1 MDLLKNLQTT
11 KMPNLKD
18 IKTQINSV
26 GSTKKITSAMK
37 MVAAS
42 KLRRSQEKAE
52 AARPYSSRLEEMLT
66 SLASS
71 ALSGEGII
79 KLLTGTGK
87 DDNYLVVPV
96 SADRGLCGGF
106 NSSINKET
114 FKLMKFLEDQNKKA
128 QLLTVG
134 KKSRD
139 FFNRIMKEKIIESFV
154 DTNVS
159 GTGYEAAL
167 KISNKLQELYFEG
180 TFDKCILIYNKFK
193 SVISQEVTQQQLI
206 PLDVSSK
213 SDDKNENEITDNS
226 IYIYEPD
233 EETILQDL
241 LPKNV
246 SIQIFKVLLESDAGE
261 QGARMAAMDNA
272 TRNAGEMIDS
282 LTLKY
287 NRTRQAFITKELIE
301 IISGAESI

>member
-1 MDLLKNLQTT
+1 
-11 KMPNLKD
+11 MPSLKD

-26 GSTKKITSAMK
+26 GATKKITSAMK

-52 AARPYSSRLEEMLT
+52 AARPYSSRLEEMLS

-71 ALSGEGII
+71 AASGEGII
-79 KLLTGTGK
+79 KLLTGTGN
-87 DDNYLVVPV
+87 DQNYIVVPV

-106 NSSINKET
+106 NSSINRET
-114 FKLMKFLEDQNKKA
+114 FKLVKSLEGNGKKV
-128 QLLTVG
+128 QLMPVG

-139 FFNRIMKEKIIESFV
+139 FFNRVMKDQIIESFV
-154 DTNVS
+154 DLNVS
-159 GTGYEAAL
+159 STGYESAL
-167 KISNKLQELYFEG
+167 NISNKLQELYFEG
-180 TFDKCILIYNKFK
+180 KFDKCILVFNKFK
-193 SVISQEVTQQQLI
+193 SAISQEVTQQQLI
-206 PLDVSSK
+206 PLDVSK
-213 SDDKNENEITDNS
+213 SEKKEEKENSSNA
-226 IYIYEPD
+226 IYDYEPD
-233 EETILQDL
+233 EETILKDL

>member
-1 MDLLKNLQTT
+1 
-11 KMPNLKD
+11 MPSLKD

-52 AARPYSSRLEEMLT
+52 AARPYSSRLEEMLS

-71 ALSGEGII
+71 AASGEGII
-79 KLLTGTGK
+79 KLLTGTGN
-87 DDNYLVVPV
+87 DQNYIVVPV

-106 NSSINKET
+106 NSSINRET
-114 FKLMKFLEDQNKKA
+114 FKLVKSLEGNGKKV
-128 QLLTVG
+128 QLMPVG

-139 FFNRIMKEKIIESFV
+139 FFNRVMKDQIIESFV
-154 DTNVS
+154 DLNVS
-159 GTGYEAAL
+159 STGYESAL
-167 KISNKLQELYFEG
+167 NISNKLQELYFEG
-180 TFDKCILIYNKFK
+180 KFDKCILVFNKFK
-193 SVISQEVTQQQLI
+193 SAISQEVTQQQLI
-206 PLDVSSK
+206 PLDVSNSEK
-213 SDDKNENEITDNS
+213 KEEKENSSNA
-226 IYIYEPD
+226 IYDYEPD
-233 EETILQDL
+233 EETILKDL

-301 IISGAESI
+301 IISGAESL

>member
-1 MDLLKNLQTT
+1 
-11 KMPNLKD
+11 MPSLKD

-26 GSTKKITSAMK
+26 VSTKKITTAMK

-42 KLRRSQEKAE
+42 KLRRSQEKAV
-52 AARPYSSRLEEMLT
+52 AARPYSSRLEEMLS

-71 ALSGEGII
+71 AASGEGII

-87 DDNYLVVPV
+87 DQNYMIVPV

-106 NSSINKET
+106 NSSINREA
-114 FKLMKFLEDQNKKA
+114 FKLVKSLEKDGKNV
-128 QLLTVG
+128 QLMPVG

-139 FFNRIMKEKIIESFV
+139 FFNRVMKDQIAESFI
-154 DTNVS
+154 DLNVS
-159 GTGYEAAL
+159 NSGYDSAL
-167 KISNKLQELYFEG
+167 QVSNKLQDLYFNG
-180 TFDKCILIYNKFK
+180 KFDKCILVFNKFI
-193 SVISQEVTQQQLI
+193 SAISQDVTHQQLI
-206 PLDVSSK
+206 PLDVSESSK
-213 SDDKNENEITDNS
+213 EVKEDNNDS
-226 IYIYEPD
+226 KAIYDYEPD
-233 EETILQDL
+233 EETILKDL

-261 QGARMAAMDNA
+261 HGARMAAMDNA
-272 TRNAGEMIDS
+272 TRNAGEMIDG

>member
-1 MDLLKNLQTT
+1 
-11 KMPNLKD
+11 MPSLKD

-114 FKLMKFLEDQNKKA
+114 FKLMKSLEDQNKKA

-213 SDDKNENEITDNS
+213 LDHKNENEITDNS

-241 LPKNV
+241 LPKNI
-246 SIQIFKVLLESDAGE
+246 SIQIFKFLLESDAGE
-261 QGARMAAMDNA
+261 HGARMAAMDNA

>member
-1 MDLLKNLQTT
+1 
-11 KMPNLKD
+11 MPSLKD

-52 AARPYSSRLEEMLT
+52 AARPYSSRLEEMLS

-71 ALSGEGII
+71 AASGEGII
-79 KLLTGTGK
+79 KLLTGTGN
-87 DDNYLVVPV
+87 DENYIVVPV

-106 NSSINKET
+106 NSSINRET
-114 FKLMKFLEDQNKKA
+114 FKLVKSLEGNGKKV
-128 QLLTVG
+128 QLMPVG

-139 FFNRIMKEKIIESFV
+139 FFNRVMKDQIIESFV
-154 DTNVS
+154 DLNVS
-159 GTGYEAAL
+159 STGYDSAL
-167 KISNKLQELYFEG
+167 NISNKLQELYFDG
-180 TFDKCILIYNKFK
+180 KFDKCILVFNKFK
-193 SVISQEVTQQQLI
+193 SAISQEVTQQQLI
-206 PLDVSSK
+206 PLDVSNSEK
-213 SDDKNENEITDNS
+213 EEEKENSSNA
-226 IYIYEPD
+226 IYDYEPD
-233 EETILQDL
+233 EETILKDL

>member
-1 MDLLKNLQTT
+1 
-11 KMPNLKD
+11 MPSLKD

-52 AARPYSSRLEEMLT
+52 AARPYSSRLEEMLS

-71 ALSGEGII
+71 ASSGEGII
-79 KLLTGTGK
+79 KLLTGTGN
-87 DDNYLVVPV
+87 DQNYIVVPV

-106 NSSINKET
+106 NSSINRET
-114 FKLMKFLEDQNKKA
+114 FKLVKSLEGNGKKV
-128 QLLTVG
+128 QLMPVG

-139 FFNRIMKEKIIESFV
+139 FFNRVMKDQIIESFV
-154 DTNVS
+154 DLNVS
-159 GTGYEAAL
+159 STGYESAL
-167 KISNKLQELYFEG
+167 NISNKLQELYFEG
-180 TFDKCILIYNKFK
+180 KFDKCILVFNKFK
-193 SVISQEVTQQQLI
+193 SAISQEVTQQQLI
-206 PLDVSSK
+206 PLDVSNSEK
-213 SDDKNENEITDNS
+213 EEEKENSSNA
-226 IYIYEPD
+226 IYDYEPD
-233 EETILQDL
+233 EETILKDL

-246 SIQIFKVLLESDAGE
+246 SIQLFKVLLESDAGE

>member
-1 MDLLKNLQTT
+1 
-11 KMPNLKD
+11 MPSLKD
-18 IKTQINSV
+18 LKTKITSV
-26 GSTKKITSAMK
+26 SSTRKITSAMK

-52 AARPYSSRLEEMLT
+52 AARPYSSRLEEMLI

-71 ALSGEGII
+71 GITGEGVI

-87 DDNYLVVPV
+87 HERYLVIPV
-96 SADRGLCGGF
+96 TADRGLCGGF
-106 NSSINKET
+106 NGNINRET
-114 FKLMKFLEDQNKKA
+114 TKYIRSLENKGKNA
-128 QLLTVG
+128 SLLTIG

-139 FFNRIMKEKIIESFV
+139 FFNRIMKDKIIESFIDLGSKGAGY
-154 DTNVS
+154 DT
-159 GTGYEAAL
+159 AIQ
-167 KISNKLQELYFEG
+167 ISNKIQSLYFDDQ
-180 TFDKCILIYNKFK
+180 FDVCVLIFNKFK
-193 SVISQEVTQQQLI
+193 SAIVQEVTQQQLI
-206 PLDVSSK
+206 PLDIANK
-213 SDDKNENEITDNS
+213 KTEDNDKVKEEKKDNS

-233 EETILQDL
+233 EESILQDL

-246 SIQIFKVLLESDAGE
+246 SIQIFKILLESNAGE

-272 TRNAGEMIDS
+272 TRNAEEMINS

-301 IISGAESI
+301 IISGAEAV

>member
-1 MDLLKNLQTT
+1 
-11 KMPNLKD
+11 MPSLKD

-114 FKLMKFLEDQNKKA
+114 FKLMKSLEDQNKKV
-128 QLLTVG
+128 QLITVG

-139 FFNRIMKEKIIESFV
+139 FFNRIMKDKIIESFV

-233 EETILQDL
+233 EGTILQDL

>member
-1 MDLLKNLQTT
+1 
-11 KMPNLKD
+11 MPSLKD

-26 GSTKKITSAMK
+26 VSTKKITSAMK

-114 FKLMKFLEDQNKKA
+114 FKLMKSLQDQNKKV
-128 QLLTVG
+128 QLLTIG

-139 FFNRIMKEKIIESFV
+139 FFNRIMKEKIIENFV

>member
-1 MDLLKNLQTT
+1 
-11 KMPNLKD
+11 
-18 IKTQINSV
+18 
-26 GSTKKITSAMK
+26 MK

-52 AARPYSSRLEEMLT
+52 AARPYSSRLEEMLA

-71 ALSGEGII
+71 AASGEGII
-79 KLLTGTGK
+79 KLLTGTGN
-87 DDNYLVVPV
+87 DQNYVVVPV

-114 FKLMKFLEDQNKKA
+114 FRLVKSLEDDGKNV
-128 QLLTVG
+128 QLMPVG

-139 FFNRIMKEKIIESFV
+139 FFSRVMKDKILDSFA
-154 DTNVS
+154 DLNVS
-159 GTGYEAAL
+159 LNGYDAAL
-167 KISNKLQELYFEG
+167 QVSNKLQELYFDG
-180 TFDKCILIYNKFK
+180 KFDKCIIVFNKFK
-193 SVISQEVTQQQLI
+193 SAISQEVTQQQLI
-206 PLDVSSK
+206 PLDVSDSSK
-213 SDDKNENEITDNS
+213 EENVDDSVAKA
-226 IYIYEPD
+226 IYDYEPD
-233 EETILQDL
+233 EETILKDL

-261 QGARMAAMDNA
+261 HGARMAAMDNA

>member
-1 MDLLKNLQTT
+1 
-11 KMPNLKD
+11 MPSLKD

-114 FKLMKFLEDQNKKA
+114 IRLIKSLEDQNKKV

-287 NRTRQAFITKELIE
+287 NRTRQASITKELIE

>member
-1 MDLLKNLQTT
+1 
-11 KMPNLKD
+11 MPSLKD

-52 AARPYSSRLEEMLT
+52 AARPYSSRLEEMLS

-71 ALSGEGII
+71 AASGEGII
-79 KLLTGTGK
+79 KLLTGTGN
-87 DDNYLVVPV
+87 DQNYIVVPV

-106 NSSINKET
+106 NSSINRET
-114 FKLMKFLEDQNKKA
+114 FKLVKSLEGNGKKV
-128 QLLTVG
+128 QLMPVG

-139 FFNRIMKEKIIESFV
+139 FFNRLIKDQIIESFV
-154 DTNVS
+154 DLNVS
-159 GTGYEAAL
+159 STGYESAL
-167 KISNKLQELYFEG
+167 NISNKLQELYFEG
-180 TFDKCILIYNKFK
+180 KFDKCILVFNKFK
-193 SVISQEVTQQQLI
+193 SAISQEVTQQQLI
-206 PLDVSSK
+206 PLDVSNSEK
-213 SDDKNENEITDNS
+213 EEEKENSSNA
-226 IYIYEPD
+226 IYDYEPD
-233 EETILQDL
+233 EETILKDL

>member
-1 MDLLKNLQTT
+1 
-11 KMPNLKD
+11 MPSLKD

-26 GSTKKITSAMK
+26 GSTRKITSAMK

-52 AARPYSSRLEEMLT
+52 AARPYSSRLEEMLA

-71 ALSGEGII
+71 AASGEGII
-79 KLLTGTGK
+79 KLLTGTGN
-87 DDNYLVVPV
+87 DQNYVVVPV

-114 FKLMKFLEDQNKKA
+114 FRLVKSLEDDGKNV
-128 QLLTVG
+128 QLMPVG

-139 FFNRIMKEKIIESFV
+139 FFNRVMKDKILDSFA
-154 DTNVS
+154 DLNVS
-159 GTGYEAAL
+159 VNGYDAAL
-167 KISNKLQELYFEG
+167 QVSNKLQDLYFDG
-180 TFDKCILIYNKFK
+180 KFDKCILVFNKFI
-193 SVISQEVTQQQLI
+193 SAISQDVTQQQLI
-206 PLDVSSK
+206 PLDVSESSK
-213 SDDKNENEITDNS
+213 EVKEDSHDAKA
-226 IYIYEPD
+226 IYDYEPD
-233 EETILQDL
+233 EETILKDL

-261 QGARMAAMDNA
+261 HGARMAAMDNA
-272 TRNAGEMIDS
+272 TRNAGEMIDG

>member
-1 MDLLKNLQTT
+1 
-11 KMPNLKD
+11 MPSLKD

-26 GSTKKITSAMK
+26 VSTKKITTAMK

-42 KLRRSQEKAE
+42 KLRRSQEKAV
-52 AARPYSSRLEEMLT
+52 AARPYSSRLEEMLS

-71 ALSGEGII
+71 AASGEGII
-79 KLLTGTGK
+79 KLLTGTGN
-87 DDNYLVVPV
+87 DQNYMIVPV

-106 NSSINKET
+106 NSSINRET
-114 FKLMKFLEDQNKKA
+114 FKLVKSLENDGKNV
-128 QLLTVG
+128 QLMPVG

-139 FFNRIMKEKIIESFV
+139 FFNRVMKDQIAESFI
-154 DTNVS
+154 DLNVS
-159 GTGYEAAL
+159 NSGYDSAL
-167 KISNKLQELYFEG
+167 QVSNKLQDLYFDG
-180 TFDKCILIYNKFK
+180 KFDKCILVFNKFV
-193 SVISQEVTQQQLI
+193 SAISQDVTQQQLI
-206 PLDVSSK
+206 PLDVSESSK
-213 SDDKNENEITDNS
+213 EVKEDSNDAKA
-226 IYIYEPD
+226 IYDYEPD
-233 EETILQDL
+233 EETILKDL

-261 QGARMAAMDNA
+261 HGARMAAMDNA
-272 TRNAGEMIDS
+272 TRNAGEMIDG

>member
-1 MDLLKNLQTT
+1 
-11 KMPNLKD
+11 MPSLKD

-52 AARPYSSRLEEMLT
+52 AARPYSSRLEEMLS

-71 ALSGEGII
+71 AASGEGII
-79 KLLTGTGK
+79 KLLTGTGN
-87 DDNYLVVPV
+87 DQNYVVVPV

-106 NSSINKET
+106 NSSINRET
-114 FKLMKFLEDQNKKA
+114 FKLVKSLEGNGKKV
-128 QLLTVG
+128 QLIPVG

-139 FFNRIMKEKIIESFV
+139 FFNRVMKDQIIESFV
-154 DTNVS
+154 DLNVS
-159 GTGYEAAL
+159 STGYESAL
-167 KISNKLQELYFEG
+167 NISNKLQELYFDG
-180 TFDKCILIYNKFK
+180 KFDKCILVFNKFK
-193 SVISQEVTQQQLI
+193 SAISQEVTQQQLI
-206 PLDVSSK
+206 PLDVSNSEK
-213 SDDKNENEITDNS
+213 EEEKENSSNA
-226 IYIYEPD
+226 IYDYEPD
-233 EETILQDL
+233 EETILKDL

>member
-1 MDLLKNLQTT
+1 
-11 KMPNLKD
+11 MPSLKD

-26 GSTKKITSAMK
+26 GSTRKITSAMK

-52 AARPYSSRLEEMLT
+52 AARPYSSRLEEMLA

-71 ALSGEGII
+71 AASGEGII
-79 KLLTGTGK
+79 KLLTGTGN
-87 DDNYLVVPV
+87 DQNYIVVPV

-114 FKLMKFLEDQNKKA
+114 FRLVKSLEDDGKNV
-128 QLLTVG
+128 QLMPVG

-139 FFNRIMKEKIIESFV
+139 FFNRVMKDKILDSFA
-154 DTNVS
+154 DLNVS
-159 GTGYEAAL
+159 VNGYDAAL
-167 KISNKLQELYFEG
+167 QVSNKLQELYFDG
-180 TFDKCILIYNKFK
+180 KFDKCIIVFNKFK
-193 SVISQEVTQQQLI
+193 SAISQEVTHQQLI
-206 PLDVSSK
+206 PLDVSDSSK
-213 SDDKNENEITDNS
+213 EENVDDSAAKA
-226 IYIYEPD
+226 IYDYEPD
-233 EETILQDL
+233 EETILKDL

-261 QGARMAAMDNA
+261 HGARMAAMDNA

>member
-1 MDLLKNLQTT
+1 
-11 KMPNLKD
+11 MPSLKD

-26 GSTKKITSAMK
+26 GSTRKITSAMK

-52 AARPYSSRLEEMLT
+52 AARPYSSRLEEMLA

-71 ALSGEGII
+71 AASGEGII
-79 KLLTGTGK
+79 KLLTGTGN
-87 DDNYLVVPV
+87 DQNYVVVPV

-114 FKLMKFLEDQNKKA
+114 FRLVKSLEDDGKNV
-128 QLLTVG
+128 QLMPVG

-139 FFNRIMKEKIIESFV
+139 FFNRVMKDKILDSFA
-154 DTNVS
+154 DLNVS
-159 GTGYEAAL
+159 VNGYDAAL
-167 KISNKLQELYFEG
+167 QVSNKLQELYFDG
-180 TFDKCILIYNKFK
+180 KFDKCIIVFNKFK
-193 SVISQEVTQQQLI
+193 SAISQEVTQQQLI
-206 PLDVSSK
+206 PLDVSDSSK
-213 SDDKNENEITDNS
+213 EENNDDSAAKA
-226 IYIYEPD
+226 IYDYEPD
-233 EETILQDL
+233 EETILKDL

-261 QGARMAAMDNA
+261 HGARMAAMDNA

>member
-1 MDLLKNLQTT
+1 
-11 KMPNLKD
+11 MPSLKD

-26 GSTKKITSAMK
+26 GSTRKITSAMK

-52 AARPYSSRLEEMLT
+52 AARPYSSRLEEMLA

-71 ALSGEGII
+71 AASGEGII
-79 KLLTGTGK
+79 KLLTGTGN
-87 DDNYLVVPV
+87 DQNYVVVPV

-114 FKLMKFLEDQNKKA
+114 FRLVKSLEDDGKNV
-128 QLLTVG
+128 QLMPVG

-139 FFNRIMKEKIIESFV
+139 FFNRVMKDKILDSFA
-154 DTNVS
+154 DLNVS
-159 GTGYEAAL
+159 VNGYDAAL
-167 KISNKLQELYFEG
+167 QVSNKLQELYFDG
-180 TFDKCILIYNKFK
+180 KFDKCIIVFNKFK
-193 SVISQEVTQQQLI
+193 SAISQEVTHQQLI
-206 PLDVSSK
+206 PLDVSDSSK
-213 SDDKNENEITDNS
+213 EENVDNS
-226 IYIYEPD
+226 AAKAIYDYEPD
-233 EETILQDL
+233 EETILKDL

-261 QGARMAAMDNA
+261 HGARMAAMDNA

>member
-1 MDLLKNLQTT
+1 
-11 KMPNLKD
+11 MPSLKD

-26 GSTKKITSAMK
+26 VSTKKITTAMK

-42 KLRRSQEKAE
+42 KLRRSQEKAV
-52 AARPYSSRLEEMLT
+52 AARPYSSRLEEMLS

-71 ALSGEGII
+71 AASGEGII
-79 KLLTGTGK
+79 KLLTGTGN
-87 DDNYLVVPV
+87 DQNYIVVPV

-106 NSSINKET
+106 NSSINRET
-114 FKLMKFLEDQNKKA
+114 FKLVKSLEKDGKNV
-128 QLLTVG
+128 QLMPVG

-139 FFNRIMKEKIIESFV
+139 FFNRVMKAQIVESFI
-154 DTNVS
+154 DLNVS
-159 GTGYEAAL
+159 NTGYDSAL
-167 KISNKLQELYFEG
+167 QVSNKLQDLYFDG
-180 TFDKCILIYNKFK
+180 KFDKCILVFNKFK
-193 SVISQEVTQQQLI
+193 SAISQEVTQQQLI
-206 PLDVSSK
+206 PLDVSESPK
-213 SDDKNENEITDNS
+213 EDKEDSNDAKA
-226 IYIYEPD
+226 IYDYEPD
-233 EETILQDL
+233 EETILKDL

-261 QGARMAAMDNA
+261 HGARMAAMDNA
-272 TRNAGEMIDS
+272 TRNAGEMIDD

>member
-1 MDLLKNLQTT
+1 
-11 KMPNLKD
+11 MPSLKD

-52 AARPYSSRLEEMLT
+52 AARPYSSRLEEMLS

-71 ALSGEGII
+71 AASGEGII
-79 KLLTGTGK
+79 KLLTGTGN
-87 DDNYLVVPV
+87 DQNYIVVPV

-106 NSSINKET
+106 NSSINRET
-114 FKLMKFLEDQNKKA
+114 FKIVKSLEGNGKKVQLMP
-128 QLLTVG
+128 VG

-139 FFNRIMKEKIIESFV
+139 FFSRVMKDQIIESFV
-154 DTNVS
+154 DLNVS
-159 GTGYEAAL
+159 STGYESAL
-167 KISNKLQELYFEG
+167 NISNKLQELYFDG
-180 TFDKCILIYNKFK
+180 KFDKCILVFNKFK
-193 SVISQEVTQQQLI
+193 SAISQEVTQQQLI
-206 PLDVSSK
+206 PLDVSNSEK
-213 SDDKNENEITDNS
+213 EEEKENSSNA
-226 IYIYEPD
+226 IYDYEPD
-233 EETILQDL
+233 EETILKDL

>member
-1 MDLLKNLQTT
+1 
-11 KMPNLKD
+11 MPSLKD

-26 GSTKKITSAMK
+26 GSTRKITSAMK

-52 AARPYSSRLEEMLT
+52 AARPYSSRLEEMLS

-71 ALSGEGII
+71 AVSGEGII
-79 KLLTGTGK
+79 KLLTGTGN
-87 DDNYLVVPV
+87 DQNYIVVPV

-106 NSSINKET
+106 NSSINRET
-114 FKLMKFLEDQNKKA
+114 FKLVKSLEVDGKNVQIIP
-128 QLLTVG
+128 LG

-139 FFNRIMKEKIIESFV
+139 FFNRVMKDQITESFV
-154 DTNVS
+154 DLNIS
-159 GTGYEAAL
+159 NTGYESAL
-167 KISNKLQELYFEG
+167 LVSNKLQELYFEG
-180 TFDKCILIYNKFK
+180 KFDKCILVFNKFK
-193 SVISQEVTQQQLI
+193 SAISQEVTKQQLI
-206 PLDVSSK
+206 PLDVSNSSK
-213 SDDKNENEITDNS
+213 EEKENNMTAKA
-226 IYIYEPD
+226 IYDYEPD
-233 EETILQDL
+233 EETILKDL

-261 QGARMAAMDNA
+261 HGARMAAMDNA

-301 IISGAESI
+301 IISGAESV

>member
-1 MDLLKNLQTT
+1 
-11 KMPNLKD
+11 MPSLKD
-18 IKTQINSV
+18 LKTKITSV
-26 GSTKKITSAMK
+26 SSTRKITSAMK

-52 AARPYSSRLEEMLT
+52 AARPYSSRLEEMLL

-71 ALSGEGII
+71 GITGEGVI

-87 DDNYLVVPV
+87 HERYLVIPV
-96 SADRGLCGGF
+96 TADRGLCGGF
-106 NSSINKET
+106 NGNINRET
-114 FKLMKFLEDQNKKA
+114 TKYIRSLENKGKNA
-128 QLLTVG
+128 SLLTIG

-139 FFNRIMKEKIIESFV
+139 FFNRIMKDKIIESFIDLGSKGAGY
-154 DTNVS
+154 DT
-159 GTGYEAAL
+159 AMQ
-167 KISNKLQELYFEG
+167 ISNKIQSLYFDNQ
-180 TFDKCILIYNKFK
+180 FDVCVLIFNKFK
-193 SVISQEVTQQQLI
+193 SAIVQEVTQQQLI
-206 PLDVSSK
+206 PLDIANKKTEDNDEVK
-213 SDDKNENEITDNS
+213 EEKKDNS

-233 EETILQDL
+233 EESILQDL

-246 SIQIFKVLLESDAGE
+246 SIQIFKILLESNAGE

-301 IISGAESI
+301 IISGAESV

>member
-1 MDLLKNLQTT
+1 
-11 KMPNLKD
+11 MPSLKD

-52 AARPYSSRLEEMLT
+52 AARPYSSRLEEMLS

-71 ALSGEGII
+71 AASGEGII
-79 KLLTGTGK
+79 KLLTGTGN
-87 DDNYLVVPV
+87 DQNYILVPV

-106 NSSINKET
+106 NSSINRET
-114 FKLMKFLEDQNKKA
+114 FKLVKSLEGNGKKV
-128 QLLTVG
+128 QLMPVG

-139 FFNRIMKEKIIESFV
+139 FFNRVMKDQIIESFV
-154 DTNVS
+154 DLNVS
-159 GTGYEAAL
+159 STGYESAL
-167 KISNKLQELYFEG
+167 NISNKLQELYFDG
-180 TFDKCILIYNKFK
+180 KFDKCILVFNKFK
-193 SVISQEVTQQQLI
+193 SAISQEVTQQQLI
-206 PLDVSSK
+206 PLDVSNSEK
-213 SDDKNENEITDNS
+213 KEEKENSSNA
-226 IYIYEPD
+226 IYDYEPD
-233 EETILQDL
+233 EETILKDL

>member
-1 MDLLKNLQTT
+1 
-11 KMPNLKD
+11 MPSLKD

-52 AARPYSSRLEEMLT
+52 AARPYSSRLEEMLA

-71 ALSGEGII
+71 AASGEGII
-79 KLLTGTGK
+79 KLLTGTGN
-87 DDNYLVVPV
+87 DQNYVVVPV

-114 FKLMKFLEDQNKKA
+114 FRLVKSLEDDGKNV
-128 QLLTVG
+128 QLMPVG

-139 FFNRIMKEKIIESFV
+139 FFNRVMKDKILDSFA
-154 DTNVS
+154 DLNVS
-159 GTGYEAAL
+159 VNGYDAAL
-167 KISNKLQELYFEG
+167 QVSNKLQELYFDG
-180 TFDKCILIYNKFK
+180 KFDKCIIVFNKFK
-193 SVISQEVTQQQLI
+193 SAISQEVTQQQII
-206 PLDVSSK
+206 PLDVSDSSK
-213 SDDKNENEITDNS
+213 EENVDDSAAKA
-226 IYIYEPD
+226 IYDYEPD
-233 EETILQDL
+233 EETILKDL

-246 SIQIFKVLLESDAGE
+246 SIQIFKVLLDSDAGE
-261 QGARMAAMDNA
+261 HGARMAAMDNA

>member
-1 MDLLKNLQTT
+1 
-11 KMPNLKD
+11 MPSLKD

-52 AARPYSSRLEEMLT
+52 AARPYSSRLEEMLS

-71 ALSGEGII
+71 AASGEGII
-79 KLLTGTGK
+79 KLLTGTGN
-87 DDNYLVVPV
+87 DQNYVVVPV

-106 NSSINKET
+106 NSSINRET
-114 FKLMKFLEDQNKKA
+114 FKLVKSLEGNGKKV
-128 QLLTVG
+128 QLMPVG

-139 FFNRIMKEKIIESFV
+139 FFNRVMKDQIIESFV
-154 DTNVS
+154 DLNVS
-159 GTGYEAAL
+159 STGYESAL
-167 KISNKLQELYFEG
+167 NISNKLQELYFDG
-180 TFDKCILIYNKFK
+180 KFDKCILVFNKFK
-193 SVISQEVTQQQLI
+193 SAISQEVTQQQLI
-206 PLDVSSK
+206 PLDVSNSEK
-213 SDDKNENEITDNS
+213 EEEKENSSNA
-226 IYIYEPD
+226 IYDYEPD
-233 EETILQDL
+233 EETILKDL

-261 QGARMAAMDNA
+261 QGARMAARDNA

-282 LTLKY
+282 LTLQY